1 MAGRIAYYG
10 GIVRDG
16 LILNLDA
23 AKRDSYPRSGTVWRD
38 IVGANNGTLT
48 NGPTF
53 DSGNGGSIVFDGVDD
68 YVGLGTS
75 TNIVPPYVTASLFVY
90 LNSYSTR
97 PHLIG
102 RGEGGIGHY
111 YFVVETSG
119 VFRFYTDVGSGWS
132 FIQPSN
138 FTFPTGVWYNIA
150 CTFDGSSV
158 NVYGNGSLLGNESRV
173 GQLRQYTAQET
184 VLGRI
189 LTQRYLNGNISQ
201 VSIYNRALSSTE
213 ILQNYNATKTRF
225 GL

>member
-1 MAGRIAYYG
+1 MGIAYNPR
-10 GIVRDG
+10 IVTNG
-16 LILNLDA
+16 LVLALDA
-23 AKRDSYPRSGTVWRD
+23 GNIKSYPGSGTTWTD
-38 IVGANNGTLT
+38 LSGNGNNGTLI
-48 NGPTF
+48 NGVGY
-53 DSGNGGSIVFDGVDD
+53 SGDNLGSLVFDGVND

-75 TNIVPPYVTASLFVY
+75 TSLVPPYVTASLFVY

-102 RGEGGIGHY
+102 RGDGGAGHF

-138 FTFPTGVWYNIA
+138 FTFPTGVWYNIV
-150 CTFDGSSV
+150 CTFDGS
-158 NVYGNGSLLGNESRV
+158 NANIYGNGSLLGTGFRV

-189 LTQRYLNGNISQ
+189 LTQSYLNGNIAQ
-201 VSIYNRALSSTE
+201 VSIYNRALTE
-213 ILQNYNATKTRF
+213 QEIQQNYNATRSRF
-225 GL
+225 SI